1 MLRQHLKT
9 TINGMKTLQ
18 AKSRNE
24 WRDWLIKHHATEK
37 EIWLVYYK
45 MHTGKTTIKYR
56 ESVEEAIC
64 FGWIDGIKKRIDEE
78 KYTHRFTIRR
88 SKSKWSKLNIGLA
101 KKMIAEKR
109 MTRFGLTFFEQRLEY
124 EEDSIKSR
132 APISNELTRELAQI
146 LMNNKNAWNNF
157 LNLAP
162 SHKKQYVGWI
172 MRAKKETTKQK
183 RLVQAIR
190 FLEQNKK
197 IGMK

>member
-1 MLRQHLKT
+1 
-9 TINGMKTLQ
+9 
-18 AKSRNE
+18 
-24 WRDWLIKHHATEK
+24 
-37 EIWLVYYK
+37 
-45 MHTGKTTIKYR
+45 
-56 ESVEEAIC
+56 
-64 FGWIDGIKKRIDEE
+64 
-78 KYTHRFTIRR
+78 
-88 SKSKWSKLNIGLA
+88 
-101 KKMIAEKR
+101 MIAEKR

>member
-1 MLRQHLKT
+1 
-9 TINGMKTLQ
+9 MKTLQ

-109 MTRFGLTFFEQRLEY
+109 MTRFGLV
-124 EEDSIKSR
+124 DSIKSR
-132 APISNELTRELAQI
+132 APISNKLTPELAQI
-146 LMNNKNAWNNF
+146 LMNNKSAWNNF

-162 SHKKQYVGWI
+162 SHKKQYVRWI
-172 MRAKKETTKQK
+172 MSAKKETTKQK
-183 RLVQAIR
+183 RLAQAIR